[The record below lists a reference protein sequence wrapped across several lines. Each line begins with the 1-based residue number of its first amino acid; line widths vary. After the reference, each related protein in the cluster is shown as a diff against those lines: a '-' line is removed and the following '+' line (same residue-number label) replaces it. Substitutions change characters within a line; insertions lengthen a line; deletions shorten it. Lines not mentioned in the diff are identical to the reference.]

1 MGTITIRT
9 KLALVAVALVFSG
22 TGAVA
27 CKGKP
32 NAGTSASPTSPAAS
46 KLTDLSTSL
55 DAVRASFNAHKQEAR
70 FLTLLSPA

>member
-1 MGTITIRT
+1 MAKAMHWSKAIVV
-9 KLALVAVALVFSG
+9 LAFLVA
-22 TGAVA
+22 GAGA

-32 NAGTSASPTSPAAS
+32 SGGTSSSAPSAAPSSS

-55 DAVRASFNAHKQEAR
+55 DSIRASFNAHKQEAR